1 MANGQKIRHI
11 KLEINPLT
19 GNMAI
24 YSKKASELPLLMILS
39 TIVAIAFI
47 FAYLH
52 GGVTGAGTSC
62 TDSDNDTYSP
72 DGGACGLVDCN
83 DTDPIVWQDLTGYVD
98 SDADSYGAGSP
109 ATFCYVTLP
118 AGYVNNS
125 LDCNDTNPSV
135 NPSAVEICNGI
146 DDNCDG
152 IVDEGCNCTEG
163 QTEPFYTGQNGTEGI
178 GTCHFGTRTCVSGNW
193 NITIPE
199 VTPQTE
205 VCNGI
210 DNDCDGVV
218 NEGCNCTNGQNETV
232 YTGPSG
238 TQDVGIC
245 HGGTKICANGHWNT
259 TSSEIIPQT
268 EVCGDSID
276 NNCDG
281 QVDEFCGTVLGDVDD
296 IDSNANLKIYV
307 GSESNISKSFGGV
320 QIVKFKTT
328 NNKLLIQFSYNFTS
342 STLDLT
348 DVRLDINELSDRGSL
363 LVSGLPLVNKTIFV
377 DAIADSGKVCV
388 KDAEVLNISSFTT
401 NCTSLSEVKLSCP
414 GTSGDI
420 SCDISD
426 SRYEISGLTHSAAV
440 ELPANQTT
448 SVVTNTTNK
457 TIPKYVPPNA
467 TATAAPVTDTSTL
480 PGAGATVTSTS
491 STKKISSTQIVAIVT
506 AAIAAA
512 MFLTTRVR
520 AKPKQPQRKQPQY
533 PKYYYNYYTGQ
544 WQYYYPQQ
552 QYPQYPQQ
560 QYQQPQQQN
569 PQQYPQQYQ
578 QQPQQQPQWPQQY
591 PQQPQYPQN
600 NQQYYW
606 PY

>member
-1 MANGQKIRHI
+1 
-11 KLEINPLT
+11 
-19 GNMAI
+19 MAI
-24 YSKKASELPLLMILS
+24 HSKKASELPLLMILS

-83 DTDPIVWQDLTGYVD
+83 DSDPTVWQSLTAYVD
-98 SDADSYGAGSP
+98 LDGDSYGSGSP
-109 ATFCYVTLP
+109 ITICSGADLP
-118 AGYVNNS
+118 IGYVNNS
-125 LDCNDTNPSV
+125 LDCNDTNPDIHPGATEV
-135 NPSAVEICNGI
+135 CNGI

-152 IVDEGCNCTEG
+152 VIDEGCNCAEG

-178 GTCHFGTRTCVSGNW
+178 GTCHSGTRTCVSGDW
-193 NITIPE
+193 NITVPE

-205 VCNGI
+205 VCDGI

-218 NEGCNCTNGQNETV
+218 NEGCNCTNGQNETF

-238 TQDVGIC
+238 TQDIGIC
-245 HGGTKICANGHWNT
+245 HEGTKVCANGQWNT

-268 EVCGDSID
+268 EVCGDSRD

-281 QVDEFCGTVLGDVDD
+281 QVDEYCGRVLGTVDD
-296 IDSNANLKIYV
+296 IDSNANLKVYV
-307 GSESNISKSFGGV
+307 GSESNLSKSFGGV

-342 STLDLT
+342 TTLDLT
-348 DVRLDINELSDRGSL
+348 DVKIDINELSGRGSL
-363 LVSGLPLVNKTIFV
+363 LVSGLPSVNKTIFV

-414 GTSGDI
+414 GTSGNI
-420 SCDISD
+420 SCEISD
-426 SRYEISGLTHSAAV
+426 SRYEISGLTHSAAL

-448 SVVTNTTNK
+448 SVANTTNK
-457 TIPKYVPPNA
+457 TIPKYIPPNA
-467 TATAAPVTDTSTL
+467 TATATPVTDTSTL

-491 STKKISSTQIVAIVT
+491 STKKISATQIVAIMT
-506 AAIAAA
+506 AAIAAV
-512 MFLTTRVR
+512 MFLATRVR

-533 PKYYYNYYTGQ
+533 QRYYNYYTGQ

-552 QYPQYPQQ
+552 QYPQQPQQYPQYPNYP
-560 QYQQPQQQN
+560 QYPQQQN

-578 QQPQQQPQWPQQY
+578 QQPQKPQWPQ
-591 PQQPQYPQN
+591 QYPQN

>member
-1 MANGQKIRHI
+1 
-11 KLEINPLT
+11 
-19 GNMAI
+19 MAI
-24 YSKKASELPLLMILS
+24 HSKKASELPLLMILS

-62 TDSDNDTYSP
+62 ADSDNDTYSP

-83 DTDPIVWQDLTGYVD
+83 DSDPIVWQDLTGYVD

-109 ATFCYVTLP
+109 ITICSGADLP
-118 AGYVNNS
+118 SGYVSNS
-125 LDCNDTNPSV
+125 LDCNDTNPDV
-135 NPSAVEICNGI
+135 HPGATEVCNGI
-146 DDNCDG
+146 DDNCDSV
-152 IVDEGCNCTEG
+152 IDEGCNCTEG
-163 QTEPFYTGQNGTEGI
+163 QTEPFYTGQNGTEGT
-178 GTCHFGTRTCVSGNW
+178 GTCHSGTRTCVSGNW
-193 NITIPE
+193 DIAVPE

-218 NEGCNCTNGQNETV
+218 NEGCNCTNGQNETF

-238 TQDVGIC
+238 TQDIGIC
-245 HGGTKICANGHWNT
+245 HEGTKACVNGQWST
-259 TSSEIIPQT
+259 TSSQITPQA
-268 EVCGDSID
+268 ESCGDGAD
-276 NNCDG
+276 NNCNG
-281 QVDEFCGTVLGDVDD
+281 QVDEFCGTVLGDVGD
-296 IDSNANLKIYV
+296 IDSNANLKVYV
-307 GSESNISKSFGGV
+307 GAESNLSKSFGGV

-342 STLDLT
+342 TTLDLT
-348 DVRLDINELSDRGSL
+348 DVRIDINELSGRGSL

-377 DAIADSGKVCV
+377 DAVADSGKVCV

-414 GTSGDI
+414 GTSGNI

-426 SRYEISGLTHSAAV
+426 SRYEISGLTHSAAL

-467 TATAAPVTDTSTL
+467 TAMTVTDTSTL
-480 PGAGATVTSTS
+480 PGAGATVTSTP
-491 STKKISSTQIVAIVT
+491 STKKISATQIVAIMT
-506 AAIAAA
+506 AAIAAV
-512 MFLTTRVR
+512 MFLSTRIR

-552 QYPQYPQQ
+552 QYPQQPQQNPQYPNYPQYPQQQNPQ
-560 QYQQPQQQN
+560 QYQQPQQQA
-569 PQQYPQQYQ
+569 
-578 QQPQQQPQWPQQY
+578 QW